1 MAERKEISKDLV
13 VVSSEEFPTNSHK
26 SKEEATKRVKESVV
40 IKGKV
45 KQRKPSLGKRMSDSF
60 LKEDS
65 SSVFHYVLTEVL
77 LPAAKDTLSDMISK
91 GVEMLLYGSSGEG
104 YSGRRRDT
112 NRTRVSYSSYYER
125 DKRDRAQPN
134 RRAMHVFDDIIF
146 DRRDEAEEVL
156 TRLCDLVYEYGAA
169 SVQDFHDLVGITSS
183 YTDQNWGW
191 TNLATARVVRDRD
204 GFTIRLPRT
213 EEID

>member
-1 MAERKEISKDLV
+1 M
-13 VVSSEEFPTNSHK
+13 VSSEEFPTNSHK
-26 SKEEATKRVKESVV
+26 SKEEANKRVKESVV
-40 IKGKV
+40 KGKV
-45 KQRKPSLGKRMSDSF
+45 RTQKKSIGRRMSESF

-65 SSVFHYVLTEVL
+65 SSVFHYVFTEVL
-77 LPAAKDTLSDMISK
+77 LPAMKDTLSDMISK

-104 YSGRRRDT
+104 YSSRKRDS

-125 DKRDRAQPN
+125 DRRDRVQSN

-146 DRRDEAEEVL
+146 DDRDEAEEVL
-156 TRLCDLVYEYGAA
+156 TRMSDLVYEYGAA
-169 SVQDFHDLVGITSS
+169 SVQDFHDLIGITSN

-191 TNLATARVVRDRD
+191 TNLATARVVRVRD